1 MNFNCFFRP
10 KSVAILGAISGAGKV
25 GHNFITNLIKSKYP
39 GKIYPVHPGL
49 REIMGMKIYPSI
61 KDIPEKVDLLLIA
74 TPPPVVPAILLEC
87 AEKGIKAVI
96 LSSAGFAEGDEE
108 GKELERKVVVIAR
121 EHGIRIMGPNTQGL
135 IDSEGKLMI
144 CSVTNSPPPMLGES
158 GVAYV
163 CQTAFF
169 YWDWV
174 LKNPHLGLT
183 KAVDLG
189 NMCDVDHA
197 DVIDYL
203 SVDPKIRVFALHI
216 EGMDEGRKF
225 QEIARKVTLK
235 KPVIAMKTGRS
246 PAGRRA
252 ISSHTGSLAGRD
264 EIYNGSFRRTGIIR
278 AIDMDELINFTKTFA
293 CLPSLPTG
301 NRVGIITI
309 SGGAGTLAVDACKE
323 FGLNLAEL
331 SETTIEMTKQ
341 VLPPWATA
349 RNPFDMFTSLKID
362 AQSTYSM
369 ALEAFS
375 DDPNVDSIV
384 VIGILTSIISEM
396 SALNALQKYAESG
409 IKKPTVVCG
418 FRDEG
423 ALKQLAD
430 LETKGLPVYS
440 SVRSAVKSLAAAYS
454 RHQFL
459 ENNNIYRPFPRPP
472 RGFS

>member
-1 MNFNCFFRP
+1 MGMR
-10 KSVAILGAISGAGKV
+10 
-25 GHNFITNLIKSKYP
+25 
-39 GKIYPVHPGL
+39 IYPTV
-49 REIMGMKIYPSI
+49 
-61 KDIPEKVDLLLIA
+61 KDIQEKIDLLLIA
-74 TPPPVVPAILLEC
+74 TPPPVAPAILLEC
-87 AEKGIKAVI
+87 AEKGIKAVV
-96 LSSAGFAEGDEE
+96 LSTAGFAEGDEQ
-108 GKELERKVVVIAR
+108 GKELERKVVAIAR
-121 EHGIRIMGPNTQGL
+121 EHGIRIIGPNTQGL
-135 IDSEGKLMI
+135 VDSEGRLLI
-144 CSVTNSPPPMLGES
+144 CSVTNSPPPMLGDS
-158 GVAYV
+158 GIAYV
-163 CQTAFF
+163 SQTAFF
-169 YWDWV
+169 YWDFT
-174 LKNPHLGLT
+174 LKNPHLGVS

-197 DVIDYL
+197 DMIDYL
-203 SVDPKIRVFALHI
+203 SVDPKIRVIALHI
-216 EGMDEGRKF
+216 EGLDKGRKF
-225 QEIARKVTLK
+225 QEITRKATLK
-235 KPVIAMKTGRS
+235 KPVIALKTGRS

-264 EIYNGSFRRTGIIR
+264 EIYNGSFRGTGVIR
-278 AIDMDELINFTKTFA
+278 AIDMDELIDFTKTFA

-323 FGLNLAEL
+323 LGLNLAEL

-362 AQSTYSM
+362 AHSTYSM

-384 VIGILTSIISEM
+384 VIGILTSILSEM
-396 SALNALQKYAESG
+396 SALNALQEYAESG

-423 ALKQLAD
+423 ALKQLAA

-440 SVRSAVKSLAAAYS
+440 SVRNAVKSLAAAYS

-459 ENNNIYRPFPRPP
+459 KESFQKKW
-472 RGFS
+472 